1 MADQSQGRELQ
12 PHRPPEGITE
22 SDYEAIEDAVME
34 TARGRWFLK
43 EYARRMRAAETAGLL
58 TALER
63 IEKMV
68 AAANPPQAG
77 PQTQTGMPTDISHR
91 IEGIS
96 ERLLDISWYMRE
108 RGIDG
113 SACAAIDAEARQL
126 TGLMTPAVIETTD
139 IEIYAPPEPE
149 PVPKPRDIIREP
161 RPIDETVKAPAQPQG
176 QIKLAEPPPAS
187 LVAKI
192 AALVHIDRMP
202 VRQKLALFA

>member
-1 MADQSQGRELQ
+1 MADQSPGRELQ
-12 PHRPPEGITE
+12 PHRPPEGISE
-22 SDYEAIEDAVME
+22 SDYEVIEDAVME

-43 EYARRMRAAETAGLL
+43 EFARRMRAAETAGLL

-68 AAANPPQAG
+68 VAANPPQAG
-77 PQTQTGMPTDISHR
+77 LQPQTGIPVDISHR

-108 RGIDG
+108 RGIDA
-113 SACAAIDAEARQL
+113 SACGAIDTEARQL
-126 TGLMTPAVIETTD
+126 TGLMTPGLIETTD
-139 IEIYAPPEPE
+139 IEIYAPREPE
-149 PVPKPRDIIREP
+149 PGPKPQGIIIAAGP
-161 RPIDETVKAPAQPQG
+161 MDETVKAPAQQQG
-176 QIKLAEPPPAS
+176 QIKLGPPPPES